1 MHSVCVKY
9 NRELKKNGFSDF
21 FRQNKRLLRR
31 GKERFFMKYLT
42 QLLIIFTFTFLGE
55 ALSALLPLPIPA
67 SIYGLVLLFLA
78 LKLKLV
84 RTEQVE
90 DVGSFFISLLPILF
104 VAPMVDLMDCWET
117 LRSALLP
124 SLAVIVVST
133 VFVFYIS
140 GRVTEL
146 VLRKQ
151 EEKHHD

>member
-1 MHSVCVKY
+1 M
-9 NRELKKNGFSDF
+9 DMT
-21 FRQNKRLLRR
+21 RL
-31 GKERFFMKYLT
+31 
-42 QLLIIFTFTFLGE
+42 I
-55 ALSALLPLPIPA
+55 LSA
-67 SIYGLVLLFLA
+67 
-78 LKLKLV
+78 
-84 RTEQVE
+84 
-90 DVGSFFISLLPILF
+90 LPILF